1 MSFRIMLVTALVGLF
16 AVSMVLTADEPAV
29 VTVKGVV
36 TASAKDCKDGSSASM
51 KDAAGVVYKVT
62 GDEVGKKLA
71 KEADGKTVEAK
82 GTVATKD
89 DAKWLTVKEYKLVEA
104 AAK

>member
-16 AVSMVLTADEPAV
+16 AVSMVLTAEEPAV

-36 TASAKDCKDGSSASM
+36 TACAETCKTCPCSM
-51 KDAAGVVYKVT
+51 KDADGVVYKVSRNA
-62 GDEVGKKLA
+62 VGEKLA
-71 KEADGKTVEAK
+71 KEANGKTVEAK